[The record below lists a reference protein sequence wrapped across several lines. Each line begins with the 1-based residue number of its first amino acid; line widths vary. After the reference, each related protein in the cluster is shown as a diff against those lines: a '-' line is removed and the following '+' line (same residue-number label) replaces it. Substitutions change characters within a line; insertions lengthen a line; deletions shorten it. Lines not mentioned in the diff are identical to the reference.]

1 MTGLVGKSFF
11 KDLILFVAVFI
22 VFNLLETKDVWAASQ
37 IIAEVKEK
45 AANVIEHYKPIVYIL
60 GGFGLV
66 CVAWGAIF
74 GKMNW
79 KWFANLAIGLFLV
92 AWMGKLIDYFTR
104 DPGVGSAQK
113 AFKTTTMSSRGGEFG
128 DTLTKKASP
137 SSGGFANTYIKG
149 MDDIAQ
155 TYFATAEIDG
165 NYYGDSRSTLV
176 SGEAFM
182 VKGPNGGLVD
192 IKKYLA
198 AGSTWEKAA
207 ANAKDDE
214 KNIYAARAGS
224 TWEKAAKN
232 AKDDE
237 KGLYAAL
244 AGSKLVS
251 GSIKTK
257 IVDASGQTVDG
268 EYLAQGDVSSDWSE
282 VHSEEWG
289 DLAYTASN
297 LQNGSFTV
305 TGAEGEQSYLAGG
318 NAITNFSYGFAE
330 GIGEFG
336 DRGSEELSYYSADNM
351 YTGAGG
357 GYMGNSNYVQFE
369 IADMTEGDAMF
380 DVETQKMGTDIDDFS
395 GLNTESRKGKTL
407 QDRYAATLNRGS
419 ALATGGTY
427 MVDIIDDD
435 FNKVGEVNYKDIA
448 DSGGNLKD
456 GSIDDMTFGDVVSNM
471 VDGEIT
477 YTDKSG
483 EHTDSADGNV
493 HTTLAGANEN
503 YDYRGDTGGD
513 WEEAGAAY
521 AASKL
526 KDGTFTYTDASGEHT
541 ESSDGDVK
549 TTMASSN
556 TELDYQ
562 GDVKTNMNSSDGYKN
577 VNTNM
582 NSAAG
587 YQNVNTN
594 MNSAA
599 GYKDVKTN
607 MNSPAGYRD
616 VKTNLNSPAGY
627 KDEETHWGR

>member
-11 KDLILFVAVFI
+11 KDLGLFITVFI
-22 VFNLLETKDVWAASQ
+22 IFNLLETKDVWAASQ

-113 AFKTTTMSSRGGEFG
+113 AFKTTAMSSRGGEFG

-137 SSGGFANTYIKG
+137 SAGGFANTYIKG

-155 TYFATAEIDG
+155 THFAEAKIDG
-165 NYYGDSRSTLV
+165 NYYGDSGSALV
-176 SGEAFM
+176 SGDAFM
-182 VKGPNGGLVD
+182 VKGPDGKLVD

-207 ANAKDDE
+207 ANAKGDE
-214 KNIYAARAGS
+214 KNIYAAR
-224 TWEKAAKN
+224 
-232 AKDDE
+232 
-237 KGLYAAL
+237 

-257 IVDASGQTVDG
+257 IVDASGKTVDG

-305 TGAEGEQSYLAGG
+305 TGADGEHSYLAGG
-318 NAITNFSYGFAE
+318 NAITNFSYGSAE
-330 GIGEFG
+330 GIGFG

-357 GYMGNSNYVQFE
+357 GYMGDSNYVQFE

-395 GLNTESRKGKTL
+395 GLNTESQKGETL
-407 QDRYAATLNRGS
+407 HDNYTGTLNRSSDFGNSGNKGS
-419 ALATGGTY
+419 DWSAT
-427 MVDIIDDD
+427 
-435 FNKVGEVNYKDIA
+435 DIA
-448 DSGGNLKD
+448 YTASNL
-456 GSIDDMTFGDVVSNM
+456 
-471 VDGEIT
+471 VDGELT
-477 YTDKSG
+477 YTDASG

-493 HTTLAGANEN
+493 HTTLTEGND
-503 YDYRGDTGGD
+503 DYGYQGDISHTNLATGNDEYGYQGD
-513 WEEAGAAY
+513 I
-521 AASKL
+521 S
-526 KDGTFTYTDASGEHT
+526 HT
-541 ESSDGDVK
+541 NL
-549 TTMASSN
+549 ASSN

-562 GDVKTNMNSSDGYKN
+562 GDVKTNMNSNDGYQN

>member
-1 MTGLVGKSFF
+1 M
-11 KDLILFVAVFI
+11 
-22 VFNLLETKDVWAASQ
+22 
-37 IIAEVKEK
+37 
-45 AANVIEHYKPIVYIL
+45 
-60 GGFGLV
+60 
-66 CVAWGAIF
+66 
-74 GKMNW
+74 
-79 KWFANLAIGLFLV
+79 V

-104 DPGVGSAQK
+104 DPGVSSAQK
-113 AFKTTTMSSRGGEFG
+113 SFKTTAMSSRGGEFG
-128 DTLTKKASP
+128 DTLTKKDSP
-137 SSGGFANTYIKG
+137 STGGFANTYIKG

-155 TYFATAEIDG
+155 THFATADIDG

-176 SGEAFM
+176 SGDAFM
-182 VKGPNGGLVD
+182 VKGPDGNLVD

-198 AGSTWEKAA
+198 TGSTWEKAA

-251 GSIKTK
+251 GSIKTET
-257 IVDASGQTVDG
+257 VDASGQTVDG
-268 EYLAQGDVSSDWSE
+268 EYLAQGD
-282 VHSEEWG
+282 
-289 DLAYTASN
+289 AASN

-305 TGAEGEQSYLAGG
+305 TGADGEHSYLAGG
-318 NAITNFSYGFAE
+318 NAMTNFSYGFAE

-357 GYMGNSNYVQFE
+357 GYMGDSDYVQFE

-380 DVETQKMGTDIDDFS
+380 DVETRKIGTDIDDFS
-395 GLNTESRKGKTL
+395 GLNTESRKGETL
-407 QDRYAATLNRGS
+407 EDSYTGTLNRGS
-419 ALATGGTY
+419 NLVGNSGNKGSDWSATDVAYT
-427 MVDIIDDD
+427 
-435 FNKVGEVNYKDIA
+435 A
-448 DSGGNLKD
+448 SNL
-456 GSIDDMTFGDVVSNM
+456 
-471 VDGEIT
+471 VDGE
-477 YTDKSG
+477 
-483 EHTDSADGNV
+483 
-493 HTTLAGANEN
+493 L
-503 YDYRGDTGGD
+503 
-513 WEEAGAAY
+513 
-521 AASKL
+521 
-526 KDGTFTYTDASGEHT
+526 TYTDASGEHT
-541 ESSDGDVK
+541 DSAEGNVYTTLTEGNEEYGYQGDISHTNLATGNEEYGYQGDVSHTNLGAANSDLGYDGDVK
-549 TTMASSN
+549 TNMASSN
-556 TELDYQ
+556 TDLGYQ
-562 GDVKTNMNSSDGYKN
+562 GDVKTNMNSNDGYQN

-587 YQNVNTN
+587 YKNVNTN

>member
-104 DPGVGSAQK
+104 DPGVGSTQK
-113 AFKTTTMSSRGGEFG
+113 AFKTTRMSSRGGEFG

-176 SGEAFM
+176 SGNAFM
-182 VKGPNGGLVD
+182 VKGPNGNLVD
-192 IKKYLA
+192 IKEYLA

-207 ANAKDDE
+207 ANAKGDE

-232 AKDDE
+232 AEGDE

-318 NAITNFSYGFAE
+318 NAITKFSYGFAE

-395 GLNTESRKGKTL
+395 GLNTESRKGRTL
-407 QDRYAATLNRGS
+407 QDRYAATLNRSSDFGNSGNTGS
-419 ALATGGTY
+419 DWSATDVAYTASNL
-427 MVDIIDDD
+427 VS
-435 FNKVGEVNYKDIA
+435 GE
-448 DSGGNLKD
+448 L
-456 GSIDDMTFGDVVSNM
+456 
-471 VDGEIT
+471 T
-477 YTDKSG
+477 YTDASG

-493 HTTLAGANEN
+493 HTTLTEGND
-503 YDYRGDTGGD
+503 DYGYQGDISHTNLATGNDEYGYQGD
-513 WEEAGAAY
+513 VSHTNLGAANSDLGY
-521 AASKL
+521 
-526 KDGTFTYTDASGEHT
+526 
-541 ESSDGDVK
+541 DGDVK